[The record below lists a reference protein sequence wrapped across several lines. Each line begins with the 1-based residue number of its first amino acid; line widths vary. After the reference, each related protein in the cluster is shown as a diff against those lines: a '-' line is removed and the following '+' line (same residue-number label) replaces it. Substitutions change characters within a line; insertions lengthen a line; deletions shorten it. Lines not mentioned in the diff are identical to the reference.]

1 MADLWRGER
10 HARLPHLG
18 PVPHRHGHAG
28 RLPAGQS
35 HRDSGRPG
43 PAGPGPRRERVVTT
57 LRAGLGAAVVLVGL
71 TACSSSDDEATPT
84 GSASPSASSS
94 ASSTATGSPSGSAT
108 ASASPSGSDEP
119 SPTDTAPP
127 TPAGT
132 SEAEA
137 VASLP
142 TGRATGNTVLTYSG
156 VGELRQ
162 PFEGECSQEGDT
174 TRINGAADTAVIQI
188 RIAPDGARLEL
199 QIG

>member
-1 MADLWRGER
+1 MD
-10 HARLPHLG
+10 
-18 PVPHRHGHAG
+18 
-28 RLPAGQS
+28 
-35 HRDSGRPG
+35 
-43 PAGPGPRRERVVTT
+43 
-57 LRAGLGAAVVLVGL
+57 
-71 TACSSSDDEATPT
+71 
-84 GSASPSASSS
+84 
-94 ASSTATGSPSGSAT
+94 T

-199 QIG
+199 QDGDVSATSTLSTGRYEVEGAHLSLAADLVQDGERAGSVQLEIDCGA